1 MKFENIDVLS
11 EKSKVMAA
19 ILGRAQEE
27 ALPDAVPDRND
38 AVAYC
43 NACINSG
50 LGALAALYPNNP
62 HLADVGAYGAL
73 KLWLALVEKRFEQSN
88 KRQC

>member
-27 ALPDAVPDRND
+27 ALPDAVPDRKD

-43 NACINSG
+43 YACINSG
-50 LGALAALYPNNP
+50 LGALAALYPDNP
-62 HLADVGAYGAL
+62 HLANVGAYGAL
-73 KLWLALVEKRFEQSN
+73 QLWLDVVQKRLETEQ
-88 KRQC
+88 